1 MIWNETKECMSRDEM
16 AHMQSARLKKLVNRV
31 YHDVEFYRK
40 KMQEIGLEP
49 GDIRGI
55 EDLNKLPFTTKED
68 LRDNYP
74 FGMFALPVSEVVRI
88 HASSGTTGKAT
99 VVGYTRRDLEIW
111 QECVARVLT
120 MVGIGKQDKIQVSYG
135 YGLFTGGLGLH
146 YGGENVGATVIPMS
160 TGNTKKQITMMRDF
174 GVTAIA
180 CTPSYLLHIIESLE
194 ENNLA
199 DKTNLKYAILGGEP
213 WTDNMRKEIE
223 KRLGIKAYNIYGMSE
238 IIGPGVSA
246 DCHYHQ
252 GLHIYEDHFVPE
264 IINPDSLEQLEEG
277 ESGELVFT
285 TLTKEA
291 LPLLRYRTRDITSLT
306 YQPCECGRNLV
317 RMGRLEGR
325 TDDMLIIRGVN
336 IFPSQ
341 VETALLEIDEI
352 SPHYQLIAD
361 RVNNLD
367 ILEVR
372 VELNGNFFSD
382 EIGEI
387 EKLRKRI
394 THHLTQALGVS
405 VIVKLVEPKTLG
417 RSEGKSE
424 RVIDNR
430 KLL

>member
-1 MIWNETKECMSRDEM
+1 MIWNESKECMSRDEM
-16 AHMQSARLKKLVNRV
+16 AHMQGVRLKKLVKRV

-40 KMQEIGLEP
+40 KMQELGLEP
-49 GDIRGI
+49 GDINGI

-74 FGMFALPVSEVVRI
+74 FGLFALPESEVVRI
-88 HASSGTTGKAT
+88 HASSGTTGKST
-99 VVGYTRRDLEIW
+99 VVGYSRRDLDIW

-120 MVGIGKQDKIQVSYG
+120 MVGIGKKDKIQISYG

-160 TGNTKKQITMMRDF
+160 TGNTKKQITMMRDLE
-174 GVTAIA
+174 VSAIA
-180 CTPSYLLHIIESLE
+180 CTPSYLLHIIECLE
-194 ENNLA
+194 ESGLA
-199 DKTNLKYAILGGEP
+199 YKTKLKYAILGGEP

-223 KRLGIKAYNIYGMSE
+223 KRLDIKAYNIYGMSE

-246 DCHYHQ
+246 DCGYHN

-264 IINPDSLEQLEEG
+264 IVSQDTLEQLKDG

-306 YQPCECGRNLV
+306 HETCECGRTLV
-317 RMGRLEGR
+317 RMGRLQGR

-341 VETALLEIDEI
+341 VETALLEIEEI
-352 SPHYQLIAD
+352 GPHYQLIAD

-367 ILEVR
+367 ILEVS
-372 VELNGNFFSD
+372 VELKGNFFSD

-387 EKLRKRI
+387 EKLRNKI
-394 THHLTQALGVS
+394 THNLTQALGVS
-405 VIVKLVEPKTLG
+405 VKVKLVEPKTLG
-417 RSEGKSE
+417 RSEGKSQ
-424 RVIDNR
+424 RVIDKR
-430 KLL
+430 ELL

>member
-16 AHMQSARLKKLVNRV
+16 AHMQGVRLKKLVDRV

-40 KMQEIGLEP
+40 KMQELGLEP
-49 GDIRGI
+49 GDINGI
-55 EDLNKLPFTTKED
+55 GDIHKLPFTTKDD

-74 FGMFALPVSEVVRI
+74 FGLFALPESEVVRI
-88 HASSGTTGKAT
+88 HASSGTTGKPT
-99 VVGYTRRDLEIW
+99 VVGYSRKDLEIW

-120 MVGIGKQDKIQVSYG
+120 MVGIGKKDKIQVSYG

-146 YGGENVGATVIPMS
+146 YGGENIGATVIPMS
-160 TGNTKKQITMMRDF
+160 TGNTKKQITMMYDL

-180 CTPSYLLHIIESLE
+180 CTPTYLLHIIELLE
-194 ENNLA
+194 ENNLV
-199 DKTNLKYAILGGEP
+199 DKIDLKYAILGGEP

-223 KRLGIKAYNIYGMSE
+223 RRLGIRAYNIYGMSE

-246 DCHYHQ
+246 DCEYHN

-264 IINPDSLEQLEEG
+264 IIDPDTLEQLKDG

-291 LPLLRYRTRDITSLT
+291 LPLLRYRTRDISTLIHE
-306 YQPCECGRNLV
+306 PCECGRTLV
-317 RMGRLEGR
+317 RMDRLQGR

-341 VETALLEIDEI
+341 VESALLEIGDI
-352 SPHYQLIAD
+352 SAHYQLVAD
-361 RVNNLD
+361 RINNLD
-367 ILEVR
+367 VLEVS
-372 VELNGNFFSD
+372 VELDSNFFSD

-387 EKLRKRI
+387 EKLRKII
-394 THHLTQALGVS
+394 THNLTQALGLS
-405 VIVKLVEPKTLG
+405 VTVKLVEPKTLE
-417 RSEGKSE
+417 RFEGKAK
-424 RVIDNR
+424 RVIDKR
-430 KLL
+430 KLI